1 MSITGTVGMA
11 IKTQKAPGS
20 EEGQASLHG
29 GGHIGNRTVDG
40 SRDSTDCVALKLGFE
55 SSWPVRG
62 RVDLADKVSVPYLVI
77 TVHAAQLPP
86 AQVPASF
93 CLRALSGYQ
102 LCLYTQGSVW
112 ESDAQPSING

>member
-11 IKTQKAPGS
+11 IKTQKAPGP

-40 SRDSTDCVALKLGFE
+40 SRDSTDCKALKLGFE

-62 RVDLADKVSVPYLVI
+62 RVDLADEVSVPYLVI
-77 TVHAAQLPP
+77 LWMHLPSTVSVSTLTSPC
-86 AQVPASF
+86 
-93 CLRALSGYQ
+93 CLGLLEGR
-102 LCLYTQGSVW
+102 
-112 ESDAQPSING
+112 N